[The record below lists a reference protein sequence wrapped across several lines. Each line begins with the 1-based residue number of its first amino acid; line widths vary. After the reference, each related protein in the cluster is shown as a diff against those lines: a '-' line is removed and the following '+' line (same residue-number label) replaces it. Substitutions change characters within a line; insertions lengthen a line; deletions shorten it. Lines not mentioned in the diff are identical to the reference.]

1 MWYDIGKKCGLY
13 LDIKAYV
20 WYTLNMTYI
29 KRIADD
35 ILKDNL
41 LYFGAVQIT
50 GPKFCGKTETAKQQ
64 AKSQINLQT
73 DPSVAIAMS
82 SDPRVLLIG
91 DTPKLID
98 EWQDYPLIRNVVR
111 HEVDERK
118 EYGQF
123 ILTGSS
129 TPNDE
134 TEARLHSGAGRIAQM
149 RMRTMTWSELGWS
162 NASVSL
168 SNLLSGKKVQTSST
182 EIPLQEIARRLA
194 IGGWPEQANAS
205 EMVALKRNRAYVDN
219 IIESDISRVSNTRR
233 DPVRVRKIFESYS
246 RNIATPAKVSTIIS
260 DSSSVREPV
269 EIDRSTVVAYLNDL
283 TRLMIIDDLPAWNT
297 HIRSSAKLR
306 VTPKRHFAD
315 PSLAVAALNLS
326 SDLLIKELNYMG
338 FLFESLVVH
347 DIRVYA
353 EALEASTYYYL
364 DTDGDEVDIIV
375 EKRDGKFAAFEVKLG
390 VGAADE
396 AVQSLEKFKKKLT
409 DKKQA
414 DLVSINVITGSG
426 IAYTRPDGVNII
438 PIGALGV

>member
-1 MWYDIGKKCGLY
+1 MH
-13 LDIKAYV
+13 
-20 WYTLNMTYI
+20 YI

-35 ILKDNL
+35 L
-41 LYFGAVQIT
+41 LRDELTYFGAVQIT

-64 AKSQINLQT
+64 AASQINLQT
-73 DPSVAIAMS
+73 NPSVAIAMS

-91 DTPKLID
+91 DVPRLVD

-118 EYGQF
+118 QYGQF
-123 ILTGSS
+123 ILTGSA

-162 NASVSL
+162 NNSVSL
-168 SNLLSGKKVQTSST
+168 ADILSGNKIKSSSIETS
-182 EIPLQEIARRLA
+182 IQEIARRLA

-205 EMVALKRNRAYVDN
+205 EAIALKKNRAYVDN
-219 IIESDISRVSNTRR
+219 VIESDISKVSNTRR
-233 DPVRVRKIFESYS
+233 DPKRVRKIFESYA

-260 DSSSVREPV
+260 DTSSARESL
-269 EIDRSTVVAYLNDL
+269 EIDRSTVAAYLDDL

-315 PSLAVAALNLS
+315 PSLAVATLNLS

-347 DIRVYA
+347 DLRVYA
-353 EALEASTYYYL
+353 EALDASAYYYL
-364 DTDGDEVDIIV
+364 DTDGDEVDIII
-375 EKRDGKFAAFEVKLG
+375 ETRDGKFAAFEVKLG
-390 VGAADE
+390 IGAAEE
-396 AVQSLEKFKKKLT
+396 AVQSLDRFKKKLT

-414 DLVSINVITGSG
+414 DLISLNVITGSG
-426 IAYTRPDGVNII
+426 VAYTRPDGVNII

>member
-1 MWYDIGKKCGLY
+1 MS
-13 LDIKAYV
+13 
-20 WYTLNMTYI
+20 YI

-35 ILKDNL
+35 ILRDNL
-41 LYFGAVQIT
+41 SYFGAVQIT

-64 AKSQINLQT
+64 AASQINLQT

-118 EYGQF
+118 QYGQF

-129 TPNDE
+129 TPNNE
-134 TEARLHSGAGRIAQM
+134 TEAKLHSGAGRIAQM

-162 NASVSL
+162 NTSVSL
-168 SNLLSGKKVQTSST
+168 ASLLSGKKVRSSSVETS
-182 EIPLQEIARRLA
+182 LQEIARRLA

-205 EMVALKRNRAYVDN
+205 ETIALKKNRAYVDN
-219 IIESDISRVSNTRR
+219 VIESDISRVGNTRR
-233 DPVRVRKIFESYS
+233 DPVRVRKIFESYA

-260 DSSSVREPV
+260 DASSVRESA
-269 EIDRSTVVAYLNDL
+269 EIDRSTVVAYLDDL
-283 TRLMIIDDLPAWNT
+283 TRLMIIDDLPAWKT

-306 VTPKRHFAD
+306 VTPKRHLAD
-315 PSLAVAALNLS
+315 PSLAVAVLNLS

-347 DIRVYA
+347 DLKVYA
-353 EALEASTYYYL
+353 EALDASAYYYL
-364 DTDGDEVDIIV
+364 DTDGDEVDAII
-375 EKRDGKFAAFEVKLG
+375 ETRDGRIAAFEVKLG
-390 VGAADE
+390 IGAAEE
-396 AVQSLEKFKKKLT
+396 AVQSLGRFKKKLT
-409 DKKQA
+409 DKKQV
-414 DLVSINVITGSG
+414 DLVSLNVITGAG
-426 IAYTRPDGVNII
+426 VAYTRPDGVNVI

>member
-1 MWYDIGKKCGLY
+1 MQ
-13 LDIKAYV
+13 
-20 WYTLNMTYI
+20 YI
-29 KRIADD
+29 KRIAD
-35 ILKDNL
+35 NL
-41 LYFGAVQIT
+41 LRDELSYFGAVQIT

-64 AKSQINLQT
+64 AASQINFQT

-91 DTPKLID
+91 DTPRLID

-118 EYGQF
+118 QHGQF
-123 ILTGSS
+123 ILTGSA

-162 NASVSL
+162 NSSVSL
-168 SNLLSGKKVQTSST
+168 ADILSGKKIKSSAIATS
-182 EIPLQEIARRLA
+182 LQEIARRLA

-205 EMVALKRNRAYVDN
+205 ETIALKKNRAYVDN
-219 IIESDISRVSNTRR
+219 VIESDISRVSNTRR
-233 DPVRVRKIFESYS
+233 DPVRVRKIFESYA

-260 DSSSVREPV
+260 DTSSARESV
-269 EIDRSTVVAYLNDL
+269 EIDRSTVTAYLDDL

-347 DIRVYA
+347 DLRVYA
-353 EALEASTYYYL
+353 EALDASAYYYL
-364 DTDGDEVDIIV
+364 DTDGDEVDIII
-375 EKRDGKFAAFEVKLG
+375 ETRDGRFAAFEVKLG
-390 VGAADE
+390 IGAAEE
-396 AVQSLEKFKKKLT
+396 AVRSLDRFKMKLT

-414 DLVSINVITGSG
+414 DLISLNVITGSG
-426 IAYTRPDGVNII
+426 VAYTRPDGVNII
-438 PIGALGV
+438 PIEALGV

>member
-1 MWYDIGKKCGLY
+1 MS
-13 LDIKAYV
+13 
-20 WYTLNMTYI
+20 YI

-35 ILKDNL
+35 ILRDNL
-41 LYFGAVQIT
+41 SYFGAVQIN

-64 AKSQINLQT
+64 AASQINLQT

-118 EYGQF
+118 QYGQF

-134 TEARLHSGAGRIAQM
+134 TEAKLHSGAGRIAQM
-149 RMRTMTWSELGWS
+149 RMRTMAWSELGWS

-168 SNLLSGKKVQTSST
+168 ASLLSGKKVKPSSVETS
-182 EIPLQEIARRLA
+182 LQEIARRLA
-194 IGGWPEQANAS
+194 IGGWPEQAKAT
-205 EMVALKRNRAYVDN
+205 ETIALKKNRAYVDN

-233 DPVRVRKIFESYS
+233 DPVRVRKIFESYA

-260 DSSSVREPV
+260 DTSSVRESV
-269 EIDRSTVVAYLNDL
+269 EIDRSTVVAYLDDL

-347 DIRVYA
+347 DLRVYA
-353 EALEASTYYYL
+353 EALDASAYYYL
-364 DTDGDEVDIIV
+364 DTDGDEVDVII
-375 EKRDGKFAAFEVKLG
+375 ETRDGKIAAFEVKLG
-390 VGAADE
+390 IGAAEE
-396 AVQSLEKFKKKLT
+396 AVQSLERFKKKLT
-409 DKKQA
+409 DKKQV
-414 DLVSINVITGSG
+414 DLVSLNVVTGAG